1 MSGSSRTEEF
11 GGFSMETVAN
21 DLRDRV
27 AVVTG
32 GARGM
37 GRAYVRAFLS
47 AGAKVVATDRS
58 WSGVDE
64 FREELKRHEKNIL
77 VADMDVTEDAQI
89 DQTYQATLDKFK
101 TVDIL
106 VNNAAMRSRDLYP
119 PKGRATT
126 LETKDSDWER
136 LFKVN
141 VFGALKV
148 IRRFIQPMIEKR
160 KGSIIS
166 VVSSGILN
174 HSHGGGYA
182 ALRPNSMEM
191 PYMSSKAALATLS
204 FYLAD
209 EVKRFNVAV
218 NIIIPGHTR
227 TTGFDEQ
234 NRARLEAGG
243 KPGPLPIV
251 PEHVTPLVLNLA
263 SQDATGIT
271 GRMFDV
277 MQWNIE
283 HGLGGPDKWVD
294 KSFSYDRLLSR

>member
-1 MSGSSRTEEF
+1 
-11 GGFSMETVAN
+11 METVAN
-21 DLRDRV
+21 DLKDRV
-27 AVVTG
+27 AVITG

-58 WSGVDE
+58 WSGVDD
-64 FREELKRHEKNIL
+64 FREELKRHDKNVL

-89 DQTYQATLDKFK
+89 DQIYQATLDKFK

-148 IRRFIQPMIEKR
+148 IRRFIKPMIEKR
-160 KGSIIS
+160 KGSIIN

-209 EVKRFNVAV
+209 EVKQFNVAV

-243 KPGPLPIV
+243 KPGPLPVV

-271 GRMFDV
+271 GRMFDA

-283 HGLGGPDKWVD
+283 HGLGGHDKWAD
-294 KSFSYDRLLSR
+294 KSFSYDRLTSR

>member
-1 MSGSSRTEEF
+1 
-11 GGFSMETVAN
+11 METVAN
-21 DLRDRV
+21 DLKDRV
-27 AVVTG
+27 AVITG

-58 WSGVDE
+58 WSGADE
-64 FREELKRHEKNIL
+64 FREELKSNDKNVLI
-77 VADMDVTEDAQI
+77 ADMDVTEDAQI

-148 IRRFIQPMIEKR
+148 IRRFIKPMIEKR

-243 KPGPLPIV
+243 KPGPLPVV

-263 SQDATGIT
+263 LQDASGIT
-271 GRMFDV
+271 GRMFDA

-283 HGLGGPDKWVD
+283 HGLGGHDKWVD
-294 KSFSYDRLLSR
+294 KSFSYDRLMPR

>member
-1 MSGSSRTEEF
+1 
-11 GGFSMETVAN
+11 METVAN
-21 DLRDRV
+21 DLKDRV
-27 AVVTG
+27 AVITG

-47 AGAKVVATDRS
+47 AGAKIVATDRS
-58 WSGVDE
+58 WSGADD
-64 FREELKRHEKNIL
+64 FKEELKDHDNNVLI
-77 VADMDVTEDAQI
+77 ADMDVTEDAQI

-148 IRRFIQPMIEKR
+148 IRRFIKPMIEKR
-160 KGSIIS
+160 KGSIIN

-209 EVKRFNVAV
+209 EVKQFNVAV

-243 KPGPLPIV
+243 KPGPLPVV
-251 PEHVTPLVLNLA
+251 PEHVTPLVLTLA

-271 GRMFDV
+271 GRMFDA

-283 HGLGGPDKWVD
+283 HGLGGHDKWAD
-294 KSFSYDRLLSR
+294 KSFSYDRLTSR

>member
-1 MSGSSRTEEF
+1 
-11 GGFSMETVAN
+11 METAAN
-21 DLRDRV
+21 DLKDRV
-27 AVVTG
+27 AVITG

-58 WSGVDE
+58 WSGADD
-64 FREELKRHEKNIL
+64 FKEELKDHDNNVLI
-77 VADMDVTEDAQI
+77 ADMDVTEDAQI

-148 IRRFIQPMIEKR
+148 IRRFIKPMIEKR
-160 KGSIIS
+160 KGSIIN

-209 EVKRFNVAV
+209 EVKQFNVAV

-243 KPGPLPIV
+243 KPGPLPVV

-263 SQDATGIT
+263 SQDATGLT
-271 GRMFDV
+271 GRMFDA

-283 HGLGGPDKWVD
+283 HGLGGHEKWVD
-294 KSFSYDRLLSR
+294 KSFSYERLVSR

>member
-1 MSGSSRTEEF
+1 
-11 GGFSMETVAN
+11 
-21 DLRDRV
+21 
-27 AVVTG
+27 
-32 GARGM
+32 M

-47 AGAKVVATDRS
+47 AGANVVATDRS
-58 WSGVDE
+58 WSGAEE
-64 FREELKRHEKNIL
+64 FREELKSHDKNVLI
-77 VADMDVTEDAQI
+77 ADMDVTEDAQI
-89 DQTYQATLDKFK
+89 DQTYRAALDKFK

-174 HSHGGGYA
+174 HSHGGGYV

-209 EVKRFNVAV
+209 EVKQFNVAV
-218 NIIIPGHTR
+218 NTIIPGHTR

-234 NRARLEAGG
+234 NRVRLQSGG
-243 KPGPLPIV
+243 KAGPLPVV
-251 PEHVTPLVLNLA
+251 PEHVTPLVLHLA

-283 HGLGGPDKWVD
+283 HGIGGHEKWAD
-294 KSFSYDRLLSR
+294 KSFSYDRLMSR

>member
-1 MSGSSRTEEF
+1 
-11 GGFSMETVAN
+11 METAAN
-21 DLRDRV
+21 DLKDRV
-27 AVVTG
+27 AVITG

-37 GRAYVRAFLS
+37 GRAYVRAFVS

-58 WSGVDE
+58 WSGAEE
-64 FREELKRHEKNIL
+64 FREELKGRDKDIL
-77 VADMDVTEDAQI
+77 IADMDVTEDAQI
-89 DQTYQATLDKFK
+89 DGTYQATLDKFK

-160 KGSIIS
+160 RGSIIN

-209 EVKRFNVAV
+209 EVKKFNVAV

-243 KPGPLPIV
+243 KPGPLPLL

-283 HGLGGPDKWVD
+283 HGLGGHDRWVD
-294 KSFSYDRLLSR
+294 KSFSYDRLASR

>member
-1 MSGSSRTEEF
+1 
-11 GGFSMETVAN
+11 METAAA
-21 DLRDRV
+21 DLTDRV
-27 AVVTG
+27 AVITG

-58 WSGVDE
+58 WSGVDD
-64 FREELKRHEKNIL
+64 FREELKRHEKNVL

-89 DQTYQATLDKFK
+89 DQIYQATLDKFK

-148 IRRFIQPMIEKR
+148 IRRFIKPMIEKR

-209 EVKRFNVAV
+209 EVKQFNVAV
-218 NIIIPGHTR
+218 NTIIPGHTR

-234 NRARLEAGG
+234 NQARLQSGG
-243 KPGPLPIV
+243 KAGPLPVV
-251 PEHVTPLVLNLA
+251 PEHVTPLVLHLA

-283 HGLGGPDKWVD
+283 HGIGGHGKWAD
-294 KSFSYDRLLSR
+294 KSFSYDSLMSR

>member
-1 MSGSSRTEEF
+1 
-11 GGFSMETVAN
+11 METVAN
-21 DLRDRV
+21 DLKDRV
-27 AVVTG
+27 AVITG

-58 WSGVDE
+58 WSGADE
-64 FREELKRHEKNIL
+64 FREELKSNDKNVLI
-77 VADMDVTEDAQI
+77 ADMDVTEDAQI

-148 IRRFIQPMIEKR
+148 IRRFIKPMIEKR

-209 EVKRFNVAV
+209 EVKQFNVAV

-243 KPGPLPIV
+243 KPGPLPV
-251 PEHVTPLVLNLA
+251 MPEHVTPLVLNLA

-271 GRMFDV
+271 GRMFDA

-283 HGLGGPDKWVD
+283 HGLGGHEKWVD
-294 KSFSYDRLLSR
+294 KSFSYERLVSR

>member
-1 MSGSSRTEEF
+1 
-11 GGFSMETVAN
+11 METVAT
-21 DLRDRV
+21 DLTDRV
-27 AVVTG
+27 AVITG
-32 GARGM
+32 GERGM

-58 WSGVDE
+58 WSGVDD
-64 FREELKRHEKNIL
+64 FREELKSYDQNIL
-77 VADMDVTEDAQI
+77 VADMDVTVDAQI

-209 EVKRFNVAV
+209 EVKQFNVAV

-243 KPGPLPIV
+243 KPGPLPVV

-271 GRMFDV
+271 GRMFDA

-283 HGLGGPDKWVD
+283 HGLGGHDKWVD
-294 KSFSYDRLLSR
+294 KSFSYDRLMSR

>member
-1 MSGSSRTEEF
+1 
-11 GGFSMETVAN
+11 METVAN
-21 DLRDRV
+21 DLKDRV
-27 AVVTG
+27 AVITG

-58 WSGVDE
+58 WSGADE
-64 FREELKRHEKNIL
+64 FREELKSNDKNVL

-89 DQTYQATLDKFK
+89 DQIYQATLDKFK

-148 IRRFIQPMIEKR
+148 IRRFIKPMIEKR
-160 KGSIIS
+160 KGSIIN

-209 EVKRFNVAV
+209 EVKQFNVAV

-243 KPGPLPIV
+243 KPGPLPVV

-271 GRMFDV
+271 GRMFDA

-283 HGLGGPDKWVD
+283 HGLGGHDKWAD
-294 KSFSYDRLLSR
+294 KSFSYDRLTSR

>member
-1 MSGSSRTEEF
+1 
-11 GGFSMETVAN
+11 METVAN

-27 AVVTG
+27 AVITG

-37 GRAYVRAFLS
+37 GRAYARAFLS

-64 FREELKRHEKNIL
+64 FREELKGHDKNVL

-89 DQTYQATLDKFK
+89 DQTYQTTLDKFK

-148 IRRFIQPMIEKR
+148 IRRFIKPMIEKR

-243 KPGPLPIV
+243 KPGPLPVV

>member
-1 MSGSSRTEEF
+1 
-11 GGFSMETVAN
+11 METVAN
-21 DLRDRV
+21 DLKDRV
-27 AVVTG
+27 AVITG

-47 AGAKVVATDRS
+47 AGAKIVATDRS
-58 WSGVDE
+58 WSGADE
-64 FREELKRHEKNIL
+64 FREELKSNDKNVLI
-77 VADMDVTEDAQI
+77 ADMDVTEDAQI

-148 IRRFIQPMIEKR
+148 IRRFIKPMIEKR
-160 KGSIIS
+160 KGSIIN

-209 EVKRFNVAV
+209 EVKQFNVAV

-243 KPGPLPIV
+243 KPGPLPVV

-271 GRMFDV
+271 GRMFDA

-283 HGLGGPDKWVD
+283 HGLGGHDKWAD
-294 KSFSYDRLLSR
+294 KSFSYDRLTSR

>member
-1 MSGSSRTEEF
+1 
-11 GGFSMETVAN
+11 METVAN

-27 AVVTG
+27 AVITG

-64 FREELKRHEKNIL
+64 FREELKNHDKNVL
-77 VADMDVTEDAQI
+77 VADMDVTDDAQI
-89 DQTYQATLDKFK
+89 DQTYRATLDKFK

-148 IRRFIQPMIEKR
+148 IRRFIKPMIEKR
-160 KGSIIS
+160 KGSIIN

-209 EVKRFNVAV
+209 EVKQFNVAV

-243 KPGPLPIV
+243 KPGPLPVV

-271 GRMFDV
+271 GRMFDA

-283 HGLGGPDKWVD
+283 HGLGGHEKWVD
-294 KSFSYDRLLSR
+294 KSFSYDRLTSR